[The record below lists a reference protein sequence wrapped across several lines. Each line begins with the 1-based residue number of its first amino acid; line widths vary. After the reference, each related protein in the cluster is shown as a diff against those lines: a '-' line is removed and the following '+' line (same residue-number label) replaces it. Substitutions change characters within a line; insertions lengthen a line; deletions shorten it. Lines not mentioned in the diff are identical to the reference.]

1 MVNYAM
7 GKCNTKLV
15 LAVVLIALTGGIG
28 SGKTYV
34 GKIFEKFNIPVIY
47 TDQIVKQLLIHDK
60 LLIRKLN
67 NYFKLDF
74 NNLNNFNKNLKR
86 LKLEI
91 FKYPKDK
98 LFIEKLIHPKV
109 IDQILLKT
117 KSLNQKFVLI
127 EIPLIHNLFN
137 ILKNLNIN
145 KIILTNCD
153 LNLQISRVM
162 HRDKL
167 SKQNIM
173 LIIKS
178 QLPLE
183 KVHKIANY
191 ILNTDDCNGSSD
203 SLYYEINNMVNNG
216 FF

>member
-1 MVNYAM
+1 MVDYVV
-7 GKCNTKLV
+7 GKFNSKLV

-47 TDQIVKQLLIHDK
+47 TDQIVKQLLVNDK
-60 LLIRKLN
+60 LLIQKLN

-74 NNLNNFNKNLKR
+74 NKNLKK

-91 FKYPKDK
+91 FKHPKDR

-109 IDQILLKT
+109 IEQILLKT
-117 KSLNQKFVLI
+117 KSSNQRFVLI

-137 ILKNLNIN
+137 ILKTLNIN

-178 QLPLE
+178 QLPFE
-183 KVHKIANY
+183 KIHKIADY
-191 ILNTDDCNGSSD
+191 ILNTDDCNESRD
-203 SLYYEINNMVNNG
+203 SLYYEINKIINNG

>member
-1 MVNYAM
+1 M
-7 GKCNTKLV
+7 V

-34 GKIFEKFNIPVIY
+34 CKIFEKFNIPVIY
-47 TDQIVKQLLIHDK
+47 ADQIVKHLLINDQLLIQ
-60 LLIRKLN
+60 KLN
-67 NYFKLDF
+67 NYFKLD
-74 NNLNNFNKNLKR
+74 FNKNLKR

-91 FKYPKDK
+91 FKQSKDR
-98 LFIEKLIHPKV
+98 LFVEKLIHPKV
-109 IDQILLKT
+109 IEQILLKT
-117 KSLNQKFVLI
+117 KSLNKKCVLV

-137 ILKNLNIN
+137 ILKALNIN

-153 LNLQISRVM
+153 LNLQISRLM

-178 QLPLE
+178 QLPVE
-183 KVHKIANY
+183 KAHKIADY
-191 ILNTDDCNGSSD
+191 ILNTDDCNSSSD
-203 SLYYEINNMVNNG
+203 SLYYEINNIVNNG
-216 FF
+216 FFLN